1 MQYRKKWGHELFLRE
16 LLLESKDE
24 ETFSKATEK
33 VIFAR

>member
-16 LLLESKDE
+16 LILESKDE
-24 ETFSKATEK
+24 EATEN